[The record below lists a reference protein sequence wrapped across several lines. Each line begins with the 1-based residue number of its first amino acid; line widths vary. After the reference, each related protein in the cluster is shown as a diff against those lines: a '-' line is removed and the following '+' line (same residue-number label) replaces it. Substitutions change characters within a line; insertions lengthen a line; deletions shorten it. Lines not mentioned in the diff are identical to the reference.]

1 MARREITQFYD
12 DLDNQLIGE
21 DELEAVRFSV
31 NGRSY
36 LMDLSRDN
44 ARRFH
49 EAIAPFVEAAHAA
62 PDAESP
68 QVDPRK
74 VREWAQKQ
82 GHDVARRGKIPQ
94 NIIDAYNAAH

>member
-21 DELEAVRFSV
+21 DELEVVRFSV

-62 PDAESP
+62 P
-68 QVDPRK
+68 
-74 VREWAQKQ
+74 
-82 GHDVARRGKIPQ
+82 HDVARRGKIPQ

>member
-21 DELEAVRFSV
+21 DELEVVRFSV

-49 EAIAPFVEAAHAA
+49 EAIAPFVEPHMPLPMRNPHKSIRARSANG
-62 PDAESP
+62 
-68 QVDPRK
+68 RK
-74 VREWAQKQ
+74 SRAMT
-82 GHDVARRGKIPQ
+82 
-94 NIIDAYNAAH
+94 

>member
-21 DELEAVRFSV
+21 DELEVVRFSV

-49 EAIAPFVEAAHAA
+49 EAIAPLCRGRTCR
-62 PDAESP
+62 
-68 QVDPRK
+68 PRCGIPTG
-74 VREWAQKQ
+74 RSAQGPRMGAKT
-82 GHDVARRGKIPQ
+82 GP
-94 NIIDAYNAAH
+94 